1 METVPKVCARAGAR
15 VCARVWLLAVLL
27 AAPVAATTTRDL
39 LGRLLG
45 HVASPLRVE
54 LGAQD
59 ERSATL
65 RVSYRGV
72 VDARGARLTAR
83 ALDRD
88 LRELPGFHVESTA
101 LSGTDG
107 DATVTLRY
115 DGTGRVRSAVAEVLL
130 LRAGGGTAAT
140 KVVVLPRP
148 WPLGSVEDP
157 TGPDSDPTDPTA
169 PAPETD
175 EGDPAD
181 PDAVTLDPLPLGDT
195 PPPAG

>member
-1 METVPKVCARAGAR
+1 
-15 VCARVWLLAVLL
+15 VLI
-27 AAPVAATTTRDL
+27 AAPAAATDTRDL

-45 HVASPLRVE
+45 HVTSPLRVE

-88 LRELPGFHVESTA
+88 LRELPGFHAESIA
-101 LSGTDG
+101 LSGADG

-148 WPLGSVEDP
+148 WPLGLVEDP
-157 TGPDSDPTDPTA
+157 TGPDSDPTGPTSDA
-169 PAPETD
+169 G
-175 EGDPAD
+175 EGSPAD
-181 PDAVTLDPLPLGDT
+181 PDVVTLDPLPLGDT